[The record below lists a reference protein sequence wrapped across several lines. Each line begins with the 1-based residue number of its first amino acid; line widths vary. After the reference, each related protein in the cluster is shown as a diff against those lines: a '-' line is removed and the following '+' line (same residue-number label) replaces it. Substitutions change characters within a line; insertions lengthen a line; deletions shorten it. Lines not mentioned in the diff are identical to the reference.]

1 MKSETSKNLSRIA
14 RGVMRHFAQIG
25 MHSLSEFSPARG
37 LRVDIITL
45 GMSDEIW
52 IVECKSGQSDFKSD
66 KKWQNYLDWC
76 DRYFYLQHKKEIR
89 GIGGIF
95 CDYLYEDWQKNFKF
109 IRELGICFI
118 DISKTMIK
126 RKIFSD
132 WSRKHKENQLI
143 KRGKYVEFNL
153 LYDRGTKFG
162 LNTGGNLD
170 AIFMSLP
177 PKAKWK

>member
-76 DRYFYLQHKKEIR
+76 DRYFWAVDR
-89 GIGGIF
+89 
-95 CDYLYEDWQKNFKF
+95 KF
-109 IRELGICFI
+109 PI
-118 DISKTMIK
+118 DILPSDTGVIIADAYDASILREAPLNKLPAARRKKITKATKKTP
-126 RKIFSD
+126 S
-132 WSRKHKENQLI
+132 
-143 KRGKYVEFNL
+143 
-153 LYDRGTKFG
+153 
-162 LNTGGNLD
+162 
-170 AIFMSLP
+170 A
-177 PKAKWK
+177 

>member
-1 MKSETSKNLSRIA
+1 MKPETSKNLSRIA

-76 DRYFYLQHKKEIR
+76 DRYFWAVEA
-89 GIGGIF
+89 
-95 CDYLYEDWQKNFKF
+95 NFP
-109 IRELGICFI
+109 I
-118 DISKTMIK
+118 DI
-126 RKIFSD
+126 
-132 WSRKHKENQLI
+132 
-143 KRGKYVEFNL
+143 
-153 LYDRGTKFG
+153 
-162 LNTGGNLD
+162 
-170 AIFMSLP
+170 LP
-177 PKAKWK
+177 PDTGLIIADAYDASILRDSPLNKLSAARRKKIMNSVARSACNRLLLHTDPKI